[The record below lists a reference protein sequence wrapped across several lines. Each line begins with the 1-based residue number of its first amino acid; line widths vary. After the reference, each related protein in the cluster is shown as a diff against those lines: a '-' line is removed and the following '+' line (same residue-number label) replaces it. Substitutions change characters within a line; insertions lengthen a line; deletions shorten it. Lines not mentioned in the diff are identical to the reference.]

1 MKHKILYMSA
11 IMALSTV
18 TPVLAQTETETE
30 TDAAPVN
37 VAFRSVDQQD
47 LLGGVSVIDMKELS
61 DKAFDSY
68 SLTFVDNVVGG
79 FNGNIWGNDEY
90 LTVVDG
96 MVRDA
101 NNVLPTEIDQITLL
115 KGAQAV
121 ILYGPRAAKGV
132 IMITTKRGKEGDL
145 RIKVHANGGLYVPKE
160 YPKYLGSAEYM
171 SYYNQA
177 RFNDGLTP
185 AYSDE
190 DIYHF
195 ASGENPYRYPN
206 FNMLSEDYLRKAYTR
221 YEGIMEVTGGSNR
234 MKYYTTVGYY
244 RESSALKVGNAKD
257 NYTSRF
263 FVRGNIDVEL
273 NKVLSFK
280 ADANVTFYDAFTA
293 RTDWWAQS
301 ASLRP
306 HLVSPLVPI
315 SYIDPADKASLDMVR
330 NSDYLQGDM
339 FFGGTQANMTNP
351 YADAFAAGDNKYVS
365 RQFQF
370 NTEFDVNLNSLVKGL
385 MFRLKYGID
394 YASTYNQGYNNQYAT
409 FSVEEN
415 KWNDAAGYDQLSGL
429 VQYNN
434 DHKTG
439 DEYISNSAYRYTYN
453 LSGQFDYARTFAEKH
468 NVFGMFLGNIWQTQH
483 NGQYHRATN
492 VNLGLQLSYNYDH
505 TYYFDFCAAIPY
517 STKMP
522 EGNRTAFSPSFTL
535 GWRPTKDI
543 LKDTFVDDL
552 MLTASYSV
560 INQDLDIATGNVG
573 SDERYYGGYY
583 LYKSVMQSGGWY
595 QWADNGGMA
604 ATEFQRGDN
613 FDMTY
618 VKRKEFNIGL
628 RGSMWNKM
636 ITFDFNF
643 FTNKMDGGLARVETL
658 YPSYFVQQG
667 YPSSSIIPY
676 VNFNAD
682 KRTGIDF
689 SVYFNKKIGQVDMKL
704 GFSGMWYKSTAD
716 KRDENYEYAYQSRMG
731 QALNGYWGLQSMG
744 LFQSQAEIDEAPSQ
758 TFGEVKVGDIRY
770 VDQNNDGKIDSN
782 DEVFLGRWDSPF
794 MGGINLTLK
803 WKNFTFFTMGN
814 LYLGG
819 HGMKDNTYFWMRGTG
834 KYSEIARETAQQVV
848 DELGNIYLANPN
860 AAYPRLTTSNGDN
873 NFRYSDFWMYSN
885 SRFTLRKVQLTYS
898 FPESVFANTFAKFVK
913 GLDVYIAGNSLLTI
927 AKERKLLEMN
937 VGSAPQTRYYSIGF
951 KASF

>member
-1 MKHKILYMSA
+1 MKDFMKHKLLYMSA
-11 IMALSTV
+11 LMALSTV
-18 TPVLAQTETETE
+18 TPAAAQTLA
-30 TDAAPVN
+30 DSASVN
-37 VAFRSVDQQD
+37 VAFRTVEQQD
-47 LLGGVSVIDMKELS
+47 LLGGVSVIDMKDLS
-61 DKAFDSY
+61 DKAYDSY
-68 SLTFVDNVVGG
+68 SLRFVDNVVGG

-121 ILYGPRAAKGV
+121 VLYGPRAAKGV
-132 IMITTKRGKEGDL
+132 ILITTKRGKEGNL
-145 RIKVHANGGLYVPKE
+145 RINVHANGGLFVPKE
-160 YPKYLGSAEYM
+160 YPKYVGSAEYM
-171 SYYNQA
+171 TLYNQA
-177 RFNDGLTP
+177 RANDGLTP
-185 AYSDE
+185 NYSDA
-190 DIYHF
+190 DIYHYG
-195 ASGENPYRYPN
+195 SGENPYRYPN
-206 FNMLSEDYLRKAYTR
+206 FNMLSEDYIRKSYTR
-221 YEGIMEVTGGSNR
+221 YEGILEVTGGSNR
-234 MKYYTTVGYY
+234 MKYYTTTGYY

-301 ASLRP
+301 ATLRP

-315 SYIDPADKASLDMVR
+315 SYIDQNDIASLEMIR
-330 NSDYLQGDM
+330 NSDYLQGEY
-339 FFGGTQANMTNP
+339 FFGGTQSNMTNP

-370 NTEFDVNLNSLVKGL
+370 NTQFDVNLNSLVKGL
-385 MFRLKYGID
+385 MFRAKYGID
-394 YASTYNQGYNNQYAT
+394 YASTYNQGYSNEYAT
-409 FSVEEN
+409 FSVDEN
-415 KWNDAAGYDQLSGL
+415 KWNNASGYDQLSGL
-429 VQYNN
+429 TQYNR

-439 DEYISNSAYRYTYN
+439 NENISNSAYRYTYN
-453 LSGQFDYARTFAEKH
+453 ISGQLEYARSFAEKH
-468 NVFGMFLGNIWQTQH
+468 NVFGMFLANLWQTQR

-492 VNLGLQLSYNYDH
+492 TNLGLQLSYNYDH
-505 TYYFDFCAAIPY
+505 TYYFDFSAAIPY
-517 STKMP
+517 STKLP
-522 EGNRTAFSPSFTL
+522 EGKRSAFSPSFTL
-535 GWRPTKDI
+535 GWRPVKDV

-560 INQDLDIATGNVG
+560 INQDLDIATGNIG

-583 LYKSVMQSGGWY
+583 LYKSVMQQGGWY
-595 QWADNGGMA
+595 TWADNGGTS

-613 FDMTY
+613 PDMTFI
-618 VKRKEFNIGL
+618 KRKEFTIGL
-628 RGSMWNKM
+628 RGSLWNKM

-658 YPSYFVQQG
+658 YPNYFTQTG

-704 GFSGMWYKSTAD
+704 GVSGMWYKSTAE
-716 KRDENYEYAYQSRMG
+716 KRDENYEYAYQSRVG
-731 QALNGYWGLQSMG
+731 QALNGYWGLQSAG
-744 LFQSQAEIDEAPSQ
+744 IFQSQAEIDAAPRQ
-758 TFGEVKVGDIRY
+758 TFTEVRPGDLRY

-794 MGGINLTLK
+794 MSGINLTLK

-819 HGMKDNTYFWMRGTG
+819 HGIKNSSYFWMPGSA
-834 KYSEIARETAQQVV
+834 KYSEVARQCWTPETAEV
-848 DELGNIYLANPN
+848 
-860 AAYPRLTTSNGDN
+860 AAYPRLTTTNGDN
-873 NFRYSDFWMYSN
+873 NYRYTDFWMYKN
-885 SRFTLRKVQLTYS
+885 DRFQLRKVQLTYS
-898 FPESVFANTFAKFVK
+898 FPASVFENSFAKFVK
-913 GLDVYIAGNSLLTI
+913 GLDVYFSANDLLTI